1 MKKNQLIVTYGED
14 PQLMIEP
21 LLATVKPEAM
31 IKPGGTV
38 GLKPNLVVS
47 KPADDGA
54 TTHPEIAEGIIK
66 YLLAKGFKDIVIM
79 EGSWIGDDT
88 NRAFTTCGYKRLAEK
103 YSLKLVDLKKDQ
115 VLKVEAGG
123 LTLEVCSQ
131 AKNVDFLINLPV
143 LKAHCQTE
151 LTCALKNLKG
161 CIPDREKRRF
171 HNMGL
176 HKPIAALAAALTP
189 HLTIVDAICGDLTF
203 EEGGNPVPMGRLI
216 AGVDPVLLD
225 AYAADLIGLAAADI
239 PYISLAHN
247 MGVGE
252 IDLANAEVIETNPND
267 RKGSGFQL
275 SNRSR
280 ILARKVEDR
289 QACSACYGSLIHA
302 LHRLGEE
309 GDLGRIPDKSIKI
322 GQGYRGECGKGLGI
336 GNCTKGFT
344 PYLKGC
350 PPTARQIKEFLKDSS
365 SPV

>member
-1 MKKNQLIVTYGED
+1 MQANQIIVTYGED

-21 LLATVKPEAM
+21 LLAAVKPEEM

-38 GLKPNLVVS
+38 GFKPNLVVS
-47 KPADDGA
+47 KPADLGA

-66 YLLAKGFKDIVIM
+66 YLFAKGFRDIVIM

-88 NRAFTTCGYKRLAEK
+88 NLAFSVCGYKKLAEK
-103 YSLKLVDLKKDQ
+103 YRLKLVDLKRDQ

-131 AKNVDFLINLPV
+131 VKKVDFLINLPV
-143 LKAHCQTE
+143 LKAHCQTK

-171 HNMGL
+171 HNLGL

-225 AYAADLIGLAAADI
+225 AYAADLIGLTATEI
-239 PYISLAHN
+239 PYISLAHH
-247 MGVGE
+247 MGVGA
-252 IDLANAEVIETNPND
+252 INLDNVEVIETNPTE
-267 RKGSGFQL
+267 RKGSGFHL
-275 SNRSR
+275 SNRAR
-280 ILARKVEDR
+280 ILAQKVEDR

-302 LHRLGEE
+302 LRRLDEE
-309 GDLGRIPDKSIKI
+309 SSLGRIPDKSIKI
-322 GQGYRGECGKGLGI
+322 GQGYRGEHGKGPGI
-336 GNCTKGFT
+336 GICTKGFT
-344 PYLKGC
+344 PYLGGC
-350 PPTARQIKEFLKDSS
+350 PPTARQIKEFIKLIK
-365 SPV
+365 PR